1 MQNLALIDVER
12 CLVLASGFENRSTHT
27 VVDPDGKKNEL
38 FEIFHS
44 YIDPTGPLRSILANA
59 TTKCCASGT
68 CEIAP
73 HMC

>member
-1 MQNLALIDVER
+1 MQNLALMDVEKS
-12 CLVLASGFENRSTHT
+12 LILATRFKNRSTQMEI
-27 VVDPDGKKNEL
+27 GLREQKSEL
-38 FEIFHS
+38 FEVFHS
-44 YIDPTGPLRSILANA
+44 YIDPTGPLRSVLANS